1 MRQTAPAPSEPSQV
15 LLEEKANKQFFT
27 WLLQDLCKV
36 GKLDTSK
43 LFSGG
48 GEEETEGKEEKVTV
62 GKLRLVNWEAAN
74 KEECAEVKRE
84 VVKVDLL

>member
-1 MRQTAPAPSEPSQV
+1 M

-43 LFSGG
+43 LFSG

-84 VVKVDLL
+84 VVKVDLRRVHSVLF

>member
-1 MRQTAPAPSEPSQV
+1 M
-15 LLEEKANKQFFT
+15 EEKTNKQFFT

-62 GKLRLVNWEAAN
+62 GKLRLVNNWEVAN
-74 KEECAEVKRE
+74 KEESVEVKRE
-84 VVKVDLL
+84 VVKVNPKCCSTFSLL

>member
-1 MRQTAPAPSEPSQV
+1 M
-15 LLEEKANKQFFT
+15 EEKANKQFFT

-48 GEEETEGKEEKVTV
+48 GEEEQEEKEEKEEKVTV

>member
-1 MRQTAPAPSEPSQV
+1 M
-15 LLEEKANKQFFT
+15 LLEEKTNKQFFT

-43 LFSGG
+43 LFSG

-74 KEECAEVKRE
+74 KEEGGEVKRE
-84 VVKVDLL
+84 VVKVDLHLLHSVSF

>member
-1 MRQTAPAPSEPSQV
+1 M
-15 LLEEKANKQFFT
+15 EEKANKQFFT
-27 WLLQDLCKV
+27 WLLQDLCKQV

-74 KEECAEVKRE
+74 KEETGEVKRE
-84 VVKVDLL
+84 VVKVNPDSQVSQKNSSLSSH

>member
-1 MRQTAPAPSEPSQV
+1 M
-15 LLEEKANKQFFT
+15 EEKASKQFFT

-48 GEEETEGKEEKVTV
+48 GEEEQEEKEEKVTV

-84 VVKVDLL
+84 VVKVDLRRVHSVLF